1 MNSRTKGKVGERE
14 ARDVMRSLGFTD
26 CIRSAQASGKHDADL
41 LNTGNLHVE
50 SKRVARIA
58 VEKFMDQAVR
68 DAKPGTV
75 PTVLMRGNRGDWLV
89 MVRASDARAF
99 ATALPSAS
107 ACSPAQSRATD
118 PRLPA

>member
-99 ATALPSAS
+99 AQALS
-107 ACSPAQSRATD
+107 SPACRA
-118 PRLPA
+118 PAAASPSTP